1 MNIISKPADF
11 SMLSICCND
20 LFINNILIFYS
31 LLHPSSLAINT
42 EALSFLAQFSDGD
55 ARIALNGLQLAAQAK
70 KAESSF
76 NSGPAQTEGDC
87 ESSEH
92 CTSDSQHVASNYI
105 IEIDDIKE
113 SLQRS
118 HLLYNKDERYNC
130 ISALIKSMRGSDEN
144 AALYWLARMLVAGED
159 PLYIAR
165 RVIVFASEDVGK
177 KVLIIL

>member
-1 MNIISKPADF
+1 MYS
-11 SMLSICCND
+11 ND
-20 LFINNILIFYS
+20 LFINSILLFYS

-70 KAESSF
+70 RAESSF
-76 NSGPAQTEGDC
+76 NSGPAQKEEW

-92 CTSDSQHVASNYI
+92 CTSDSQHVASRYI
-105 IEIDDIKE
+105 IEIDDIKD

-177 KVLIIL
+177 NVITVP

>member
-1 MNIISKPADF
+1 MYS
-11 SMLSICCND
+11 ND
-20 LFINNILIFYS
+20 LFINSILLFYS

-70 KAESSF
+70 RAESSF
-76 NSGPAQTEGDC
+76 TSSPAQKEEC

-92 CTSDSQHVASNYI
+92 CTSDSQHVASHYI
-105 IEIDDIKE
+105 IEIDDIKD

-118 HLLYNKDERYNC
+118 HLLYNKDEHYNC

-177 KVLIIL
+177 NVITVP